1 MLTILIK
8 AYCVNVVVDIKPI
21 YLNKYYLFQN
31 KIYYLD
37 KIYFCFAII
46 KLFKHTIKK
55 EALAQMFF
63 CDVCKISKNTHF
75 TEHLWATASK
85 QVTVI
90 MPCLQTTKSAI
101 SSCRKTGET
110 VLSNYRRNPK
120 INATVHYFHYNPH
133 HHYRYYHFYYHCKM
147 HLYRL
152 KILLTILFIV
162 I

>member
-46 KLFKHTIKK
+46 KLLKHTIKK
-55 EALAQMFF
+55 EAQAQMFSCEF
-63 CDVCKISKNTHF
+63 CEIS
-75 TEHLWATASK
+75 
-85 QVTVI
+85 
-90 MPCLQTTKSAI
+90 LQSEKSLI
-101 SSCRKTGET
+101 SSCSRTGET
-110 VLSNYRRNPK
+110 ILSNFWQNPK
-120 INATVHYFHYNPH
+120 ITATVHYFHYNSH
-133 HHYRYYHFYYHCKM
+133 HHYHYYHFHYHCKM